1 MMTAHRTSL
10 VLGAGCWLAY
20 LSVLAPIVTYS
31 AIRFAALYSADS
43 LTTEPELSQL
53 YKTFVSMSGV
63 VLAICLGIAAAAFGI
78 WRGSILQGLLAL
90 VVGAGTTIVALSV
103 VPLVRFPEDE
113 YPPAALWVMVGGPP
127 LIVAFVVATLAAWLI
142 ATGRNLEAG
151 TSSPAR

>member
-1 MMTAHRTSL
+1 L
-10 VLGAGCWLAY
+10 VLGAGCWVAY
-20 LSVLAPIVTYS
+20 VSVLAPVVTYS

-53 YKTFVSMSGV
+53 YRTFVNMSGV
-63 VLAICLGIAAAAFGI
+63 VLAICLGIAAAAFGA
-78 WRGSILQGLLAL
+78 WRGSVLQGLLTL

-113 YPPAALWVMVGGPP
+113 YLPAALWVMVDAPP

-142 ATGRNLEAG
+142 TTGRNLEAG